1 MNRSNDKPWLASYP
15 EGVKWDETITPKPV
29 QQILTDAVAGYPDR
43 PAIDFMGK
51 RLNYRE
57 LGALVDRAA
66 KGLQALGVGPGVHVG
81 LFLPNTPH
89 YLVALF
95 GVLQAGGTVVN
106 YSPLDAAK
114 VLEHKIEDSQTDFLI
129 TLDLAALYPQMA
141 AMLGKTRLKKLIV
154 GNLAEM
160 TGAPE
165 QVAAQMK
172 AKNETVEI
180 SGDEHHLRFSELLDN
195 DGRYTLRPIGDPR
208 ETLAILQYTGG
219 TTGLPKGAMLT
230 HANLSSACE
239 QVVITQSGTPPVL
252 QMGTERLLAVLPP
265 FHIYA
270 LTVNLLLGV
279 RLAAEIVQHL
289 RFDPKAALRDIAE
302 KKLTTFCGV
311 PTMFT
316 AVIGDPD
323 APQYDLRSLKL
334 CNSGGAPLPMEVGER
349 FRAITGTWLAEGW
362 GMTETS
368 PTGTFSPAHGQRKAG
383 SCGIPH
389 PGVVIKMLDLED
401 PTRYVPPGEK
411 GEMCIQGPNVMKG
424 YWNKPEATAES
435 TTFDGFFRTGDVG
448 YMDKDGFVFIVDRCK
463 DMLLCSGYNVYPRVL
478 EEAIYQHPS
487 VNEVAVIGVAD
498 EYRGQSPKAF
508 VMLKAGAEPFTL
520 AQLQAFLKE
529 RVGKH
534 EMVQALEIRAALPKT
549 AVGKLSKKDLID
561 EELRNQAVA
570 AATA

>member
-1 MNRSNDKPWLASYP
+1 MNSKPWLASYP
-15 EGVKWDETITPKPV
+15 EGVAWDHAITPTSV
-29 QQILTDAVAGYPDR
+29 QQILADAVAGFPDR

-66 KGLQALGVGPGVHVG
+66 KGLQALGVRPGVHVG

-114 VLEHKIEDSQTDFLI
+114 VLEHKIEDSQTDVLI

-195 DGRYTLRPIGDPR
+195 DGRYTPHPVGDPR
-208 ETLAILQYTGG
+208 EALAILQYTGG

-323 APQYDLRSLKL
+323 TPQYDLHSLKL

-401 PTRYVPPGEK
+401 PTRYVPLGEK

-424 YWNKPEATAES
+424 YWNKPEATADS

-448 YMDKDGFVFIVDRCK
+448 YMDEDGFVFIVDRCK

-478 EEAIYQHPS
+478 EEAIYQHPA
-487 VNEVAVIGVAD
+487 VHEVAVIGVPD

-508 VMLKAGAEPFTL
+508 VTLKPGAEAFDIK
-520 AQLQAFLKE
+520 ALQSFLKE

-549 AVGKLSKKDLID
+549 AVGKLSKKDLVD
-561 EELRNQAVA
+561 EELRKQAVA

>member
-1 MNRSNDKPWLASYP
+1 MNSKPWLASYP
-15 EGVKWDETITPKPV
+15 EGVAWDHEITPTSV
-29 QQILTDAVAGYPDR
+29 QQILADAVAGFPDR

-66 KGLQALGVGPGVHVG
+66 KGLQALGVRPGVHVG

-172 AKNETVEI
+172 AKNETVDI

-195 DGRYTLRPIGDPR
+195 DGRYTPHPIGDPR
-208 ETLAILQYTGG
+208 EALAILQYTGG

-323 APQYDLRSLKL
+323 TPQYDLHSLKL

-401 PTRYVPPGEK
+401 PARYVPLGEK

-424 YWNKPEATAES
+424 YWNKPEATADS

-448 YMDKDGFVFIVDRCK
+448 YMDEDGFVFIVDRCK

-478 EEAIYQHPS
+478 EEAIYQHPA
-487 VNEVAVIGVAD
+487 VHEVAVIGVPD

-508 VMLKAGAEPFTL
+508 VTLKPGAEAFDIK
-520 AQLQAFLKE
+520 ALQTFLKE

-549 AVGKLSKKDLID
+549 AVGKLSKKDLVD
-561 EELRNQAVA
+561 EELRKQAVA

>member
-1 MNRSNDKPWLASYP
+1 MNSKPWLASYP
-15 EGVKWDETITPKPV
+15 EGVAWDHAITPTSV
-29 QQILTDAVAGYPDR
+29 QQILADAVAGFPDR

-66 KGLQALGVGPGVHVG
+66 KGLQALGVRPGVHVG

-195 DGRYTLRPIGDPR
+195 DGRYTPHPIGDPR
-208 ETLAILQYTGG
+208 EALAILQYTGG

-323 APQYDLRSLKL
+323 TPQYDLHSLKL

-401 PTRYVPPGEK
+401 PMRYVPLGEK

-424 YWNKPEATAES
+424 YWNKPEATADS

-448 YMDKDGFVFIVDRCK
+448 YMDEDGFVFIVDRCK

-478 EEAIYQHPS
+478 EEAIYQHPA
-487 VNEVAVIGVAD
+487 VHEVAVIGVPD

-508 VMLKAGAEPFTL
+508 VTLKPGAEAFDIK
-520 AQLQAFLKE
+520 ALQSFLKE

-549 AVGKLSKKDLID
+549 AVGKLSKKDLVD
-561 EELRNQAVA
+561 EELRKQAVA

>member
-1 MNRSNDKPWLASYP
+1 MNSKPWLASYP
-15 EGVKWDETITPKPV
+15 EGVAWDHAITPTSV
-29 QQILTDAVAGYPDR
+29 QQILTDAVAGFPDR

-66 KGLQALGVGPGVHVG
+66 KGLQTLGVRPGVHVG

-172 AKNETVEI
+172 AKNEKVDI

-195 DGRYTLRPIGDPR
+195 DGRYTPHPLGDPR
-208 ETLAILQYTGG
+208 EALAILQYTGG

-323 APQYDLRSLKL
+323 TPQYDLHSLKL

-389 PGVVIKMLDLED
+389 PGVVIQMLDLED
-401 PTRYVPPGEK
+401 PTRYVPLGEK

-424 YWNKPEATAES
+424 YWNKPEATADS

-448 YMDKDGFVFIVDRCK
+448 YMDEDGFVFIVDRCK

-478 EEAIYQHPS
+478 EEAIYQHPA
-487 VNEVAVIGVAD
+487 VHEVAVIGVPD

-508 VMLKAGAEPFTL
+508 VTLKPGAEAFDIK
-520 AQLQAFLKE
+520 ALQSFLKE

-549 AVGKLSKKDLID
+549 AVGKLSKKDLVD
-561 EELRNQAVA
+561 EELRKQAVA